1 MSRGGK
7 SLTCGGSS
15 PPDQQILPTVERR
28 KLQVRRTQG
37 YSSSMSREGK
47 SLTCGGS
54 SSSSSSRKL
63 QVRRTQGQT
72 KTALGISTA
81 DSVPLSQ
88 YFGSLIAARSQY
100 RKNAR
105 LPAIDVVLQ
114 SIDSGRSATESA
126 SNSVPFDQFLR
137 MQKKDVERICFRR
150 RTVDS
155 AGNSEYTKKDGFAD
169 SSSRDI
175 ASCSRSSARVKS
187 VRFRDESGEVEQA
200 GSLGRV
206 MNERSKSSSPINL
219 GQVAECSKRQVADK
233 LNVDVKLYEL

>member
-1 MSRGGK
+1 MS
-7 SLTCGGSS
+7 C
-15 PPDQQILPTVERR
+15 
-28 KLQVRRTQG
+28 
-37 YSSSMSREGK
+37 EGK

-54 SSSSSSRKL
+54 SSPDQQLLPTVERRKL

-72 KTALGISTA
+72 KTALGKSTA

-105 LPAIDVVLQ
+105 LPAIDVVL
-114 SIDSGRSATESA
+114 GRSATEGS

-137 MQKKDVERICFRR
+137 MQKKDVGRICFRR

-155 AGNSEYTKKDGFAD
+155 AGNSEYSYSTVNDLQQCIPPKKDGFAD